1 MADTRR
7 PCPCC
12 GHLVFDLEDGWPGSF
27 AICPICFWEDDAV
40 QFRWPDVEG
49 GANAVS
55 LIDAQRNF
63 RDFGACEQRSRKH
76 VRPPRADEPVDP
88 AWRPIDP
95 AVDVFEEWDAP
106 RRPWPADRA
115 QLCWWLNQPAE

>member
-1 MADTRR
+1 VADTRR

-12 GHLVFDLEDGWPGSF
+12 GHLVFDLADGWPGSF
-27 AICPICFWEDDAV
+27 ALCPVCFWEDDAV

-49 GANAVS
+49 GANVVS
-55 LIDAQRNF
+55 LLDAQRNF
-63 RDFGACEQRSRKH
+63 RDFGACEQSSRKH

-95 AVDVFEEWDAP
+95 AVDVFEEWEVP
-106 RRPWPADRA
+106 QRPWPEDPV
-115 QLCWWLNQPAE
+115 QLCW